1 MDLEVRRQLIHMS
14 GAVTPFYLQFFY
26 EHFSSWLAPEA
37 LVAGM
42 LAVGYLIAELYK
54 RGVRIPVFASLVD
67 MAEREEVK
75 HTSPGKGTF
84 RFFMGVLAA
93 MLIFGSVLNAPFFI
107 VGSGILVLAL
117 GDSMST
123 LAGKRLGARKLP
135 YNRDKSVEGTL
146 AGAAYAL
153 VGVLLYL
160 TLLQGVAIPE
170 AAKLAFAASA
180 AGMLVESLPLGIDD
194 NLTIPLAGSAA
205 AYAFL

>member
-1 MDLEVRRQLIHMS
+1 VELEVRRQLIHMS
-14 GAVTPFYLQFFY
+14 GAVTPFYLQLFY
-26 EHFSSWLAPEA
+26 EYFSSWLAPEA

-42 LAVGYLIAELYK
+42 LAVGYLIAEFYK

-75 HTSPGKGTF
+75 QTSPGKGTF
-84 RFFMGVLAA
+84 RFFMGVLGA
-93 MLIFGSVLNAPFFI
+93 MLIFGSALNAPFFV

-123 LAGKRLGARKLP
+123 LAGKRLGTRKLP

-146 AGAAYAL
+146 AGVAYAL

-160 TLLQGVAIPE
+160 TLFQGVATSE
-170 AAKLAFAASA
+170 AVKLALAASV

-205 AYAFL
+205 VYAFL